1 MMASGSVAAWQEMSL
16 GVELSGLRI
25 AHLAQ
30 FFKGAVIS
38 QDQAA
43 ALHRLRLPR
52 DADLSAAF
60 RDSLLGGIVVVQ
72 ATGHAVAEPSSDLY
86 RTAPPA
92 EAASPLLAVPYYIW
106 CNRGQNPMQVWIRE

>member
-1 MMASGSVAAWQEMSL
+1 MLPERVWAHPEVKADVGRVAIRRGPMVYCLE
-16 GVELSGLRI
+16 G
-25 AHLAQ
+25 
-30 FFKGAVIS
+30 

-43 ALHRLRLPR
+43 ALHRLRLPS